1 MKTKDYG
8 IAKELKEKLSRIAH
22 LIDFRVFGS
31 RARGDE
37 SEYSDMDVFIEV
49 ERLDKHLKEKIRD
62 IVWETGFENSLYIS
76 PLIFTR
82 NEIENSPL
90 KVSPILKNINEE
102 GVKV

>member
-1 MKTKDYG
+1 MKTKDYE
-8 IAKELKEKLSRIAH
+8 IANELKERLSKVVH
-22 LIDFRVFGS
+22 LIDFRIFGS

-37 SEYSDMDVFIEV
+37 GEYSDMDVFIEL
-49 ERLDKHLKEKIRD
+49 EYLDSQTKEKIRD

-82 NEIENSPL
+82 HEIEKSPL
-90 KVSPILKNINEE
+90 KASPILKNINEE